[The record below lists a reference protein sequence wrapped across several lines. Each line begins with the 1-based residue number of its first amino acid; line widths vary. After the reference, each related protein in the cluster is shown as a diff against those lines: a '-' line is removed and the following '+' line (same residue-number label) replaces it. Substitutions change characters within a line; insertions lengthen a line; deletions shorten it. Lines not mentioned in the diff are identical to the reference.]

1 MAALQQDYRK
11 AHALPSDWDYRILP
25 VALPISQSTLG
36 FTVFEA
42 FHSQQETGLRWWERR
57 N

>member
-42 FHSQQETGLRWWERR
+42 FHSQQEPGLRWWERR